1 MNCEDILPRIH
12 ITESY
17 RLNDSE
23 NNQIQSSGDFPEA
36 VSMSSDTH
44 NETFKTKVVE
54 LYNIVRGINDD
65 GDANI
70 KIAYDTIFDKQQS
83 VNIASEISIN
93 NDLDDDRQKFHKE
106 KNKLITM
113 MAKNQNIYNKLNKN
127 NILKYM
133 FFAILLVFVIGL
145 SFVFVQGDS
154 SNGNLDIKTSYVLL
168 ISLSLTV
175 MLLFVMVDI
184 YQLFTRK
191 NYETF
196 SEDATRIENPT
207 INDLK
212 TITCDYL
219 HKLEVL
225 IQYMEDVQTHEYG
238 RKSEIIDSIL
248 NDFNN
253 INYVNMRRYQITDYK
268 INESRNRMHFVKYGF
283 FVVSMIGLLAGLYL
297 RSKDSSMNASNTFTI
312 TRDMFYGGSI
322 LLIISYM
329 LIYFLH
335 QRQNMIRKKY
345 NWNKLYWNIK
355 AVQDNN

>member
-1 MNCEDILPRIH
+1 MSCEDTLPRIY

-17 RLNDSE
+17 TLNDSE
-23 NNQIQSSGDFPEA
+23 DNRILSTGNFPEA
-36 VSMSSDTH
+36 ISMNDDAY
-44 NETFKTKVVE
+44 NETFKKKVVE
-54 LYNIVRGINDD
+54 LYNIVRGVNTDNVD
-65 GDANI
+65 I
-70 KIAYDTIFDKQQS
+70 KTAYDIIFDKQQS
-83 VNIASEISIN
+83 VNIASEISVTD
-93 NDLDDDRQKFHKE
+93 DLDDNRQKFHNE

-127 NILKYM
+127 NFLKYI
-133 FFAILLVFVIGL
+133 FLAILLLFVIGL
-145 SFVFVQGDS
+145 SFIFVQGDS
-154 SNGNLDIKTSYVLL
+154 STGSLDVKTAYILM

-175 MLLFVMVDI
+175 MLLFVMIDI

-196 SEDATRIENPT
+196 SEDAIKLENPT
-207 INDLK
+207 VNDLQN
-212 TITCDYL
+212 ITCEYL

-225 IQYMEDVQTHEYG
+225 IQYMEDIKTQENGKKT
-238 RKSEIIDSIL
+238 EIIDSIL
-248 NDFNN
+248 HDFNN

-283 FVVSMIGLLAGLYL
+283 FIASMIGLLAGLYL
-297 RSKDSSMNASNTFTI
+297 RSKDTAMNASTTFTI

-322 LLIISYM
+322 LLIISYL

-355 AVQDNN
+355 AIQDNN